1 MSAPLRER
9 LYQTDAIIL
18 RRVDLNEADRILTVY
33 TPQRGKFNV
42 IAKGIRRPSSRM
54 GPHVELLS
62 RTRLM
67 LAKGRDLDVV
77 SGAELAQSH
86 QRLHT
91 DLDAYGHAC
100 HFVEMLLRMTE
111 ERQENRAIYDL
122 LSNSLQL
129 LEDGIDPFAVT
140 RHFELVLLALL
151 GYKPELYR
159 CLSCETQLTAERNAM
174 SNRMGGMLCPRCASA
189 DAGAFPLSVNA
200 QKYLRTL
207 DRSGLAAAVRLP
219 LDQSLRNELEGVLT
233 GYIRFHAERDLQS
246 LKVWHAMEEAPSSQ
260 PR

>member
-18 RRVDLNEADRILTVY
+18 RRIDLNEADRILTIY
-33 TPQRGKFNV
+33 TPLRGKFNV
-42 IAKGIRRPSSRM
+42 IAKGSRRPSSRM

-62 RTRLM
+62 RTKLM

-91 DLDAYGHAC
+91 DLDAYSHAC

-111 ERQENRAIYDL
+111 ERQENRAIYEL
-122 LSNSLQL
+122 LSSSLQL
-129 LEDGIDPFAVT
+129 LDDGIDSFAVT

-159 CLSCETQLTAERNAM
+159 CLSCDNELTAERNAI
-174 SNRMGGMLCPRCASA
+174 SNRIGGMLCPRCVAA

-219 LDQSLRNELEGVLT
+219 LDQSLKNELEGALA
-233 GYIRFHAERDLQS
+233 GYIRYHAERDLQS
-246 LKVWHAMEEAPSSQ
+246 LKVWHAMDDAATPQ
-260 PR
+260 RR

>member
-1 MSAPLRER
+1 
-9 LYQTDAIIL
+9 
-18 RRVDLNEADRILTVY
+18 
-33 TPQRGKFNV
+33 
-42 IAKGIRRPSSRM
+42 M

-62 RTRLM
+62 RTKLM
-67 LAKGRDLDVV
+67 LAKGRELDVV

-91 DLDAYGHAC
+91 DLDAYSHAC

-122 LSNSLQL
+122 LSSSLQL
-129 LEDGIDPFAVT
+129 LDDGIDSFAVT

-159 CLSCETQLTAERNAM
+159 CLNCDTELTAERNAI
-174 SNRMGGMLCPRCASA
+174 SNRIGGMVCPRCITV

-219 LDQSLRNELEGVLT
+219 LDQGLKNELEGALA
-233 GYIRFHAERDLQS
+233 GYIRYHSERDLQS
-246 LKVWHAMEEAPSSQ
+246 LKVWHAMDDAGATQS
-260 PR
+260 R